1 MAFSLK
7 IITPERLV
15 MDVQVTSVTLPTALG
30 EIEILDGHLPI
41 IGIIEAGTL
50 TYRNA
55 QSTTSIA
62 IDTGFFKLLGSNL
75 EVLTEAAIDVNSMDE
90 GAIDEAVK
98 RAKEALEKAKTE
110 RQLDEE
116 ELDRLDKILRFKVA
130 QKLTKTIKH

>member
-7 IITPERLV
+7 IISPERLV

-62 IDTGFFKLLGSNL
+62 IDTGFFKLLGSDL

-90 GAIDEAVK
+90 GAIDESEQAI
-98 RAKEALEKAKTE
+98 
-110 RQLDEE
+110 QLDEE